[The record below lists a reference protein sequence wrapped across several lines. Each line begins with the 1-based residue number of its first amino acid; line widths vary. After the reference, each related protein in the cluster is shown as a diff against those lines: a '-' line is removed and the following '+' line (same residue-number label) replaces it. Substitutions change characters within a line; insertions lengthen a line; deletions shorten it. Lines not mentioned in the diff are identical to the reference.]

1 MVAPDADAFVTPAPH
16 RRSVRSQSSSE
27 KESAITPSV
36 ETASGDEPTK
46 RDRQVTALRIDQP
59 PPTLSSLW
67 RRRAKPDPNAIATQP
82 SVFDD
87 PEQAK
92 YFQPLPTYENLHRFD
107 PSERWTW
114 AEEKV
119 RNFSSATVYVLS
131 VVETSKQDRM
141 ENRRVGCYRI
151 LRP

>member
-1 MVAPDADAFVTPAPH
+1 MMADKDVIVATTQSGDVPH
-16 RRSVRSQSSSE
+16 TKLSVRSTDSSNVAD
-27 KESAITPSV
+27 KDTPN
-36 ETASGDEPTK
+36 TTQL
-46 RDRQVTALRIDQP
+46 RDTQP
-59 PPTLSSLW
+59 PPTLALLW
-67 RRRAKPDPNAIATQP
+67 RRRPKPDPNAIATQP

-119 RNFSSATVYVLS
+119 
-131 VVETSKQDRM
+131 
-141 ENRRVGCYRI
+141 
-151 LRP
+151 

>member
-1 MVAPDADAFVTPAPH
+1 MAEPDKDVIISNNLPEKKVHTTLSVQSTDSSTAAKREAIDVAQL
-16 RRSVRSQSSSE
+16 R
-27 KESAITPSV
+27 
-36 ETASGDEPTK
+36 DE
-46 RDRQVTALRIDQP
+46 RP
-59 PPTLSSLW
+59 PPTLASLW
-67 RRRAKPDPNAIATQP
+67 RRRPKLNPNAIATQP

-119 RNFSSATVYVLS
+119 SFNVSRF
-131 VVETSKQDRM
+131 M
-141 ENRRVGCYRI
+141 
-151 LRP
+151 

>member
-1 MVAPDADAFVTPAPH
+1 MVAPDADALATALSQKNTVEPH
-16 RRSVRSQSSSE
+16 LVLEE
-27 KESAITPSV
+27 KSSAISSTDSSKGGNA
-36 ETASGDEPTK
+36 TKHEPV
-46 RDRQVTALRIDQP
+46 QINELRIEQP
-59 PPTLSSLW
+59 PPALASLW
-67 RRRAKPDPNAIATQP
+67 RRRKKPDPNAIATEP

-119 RNFSSATVYVLS
+119 SPDQHISKAFAHSTRNS
-131 VVETSKQDRM
+131 
-141 ENRRVGCYRI
+141 
-151 LRP
+151 